1 MSFNRKINQ
10 SIKHG
15 YIYLVPTLQL
25 KQFIITTLAKEQGDL
40 LLSWRVDVY
49 EVSIIIWRSDHI
61 HADYFKPWYQ
71 LFNIINRAFIF
82 NISIWMLH
90 NVRTLNIYFLAHFK
104 KRYQWALGKH
114 STHWPFIITS
124 TGPHK
129 IRIIFTIS
137 GGTFCSPS

>member
-104 KRYQWALGKH
+104 KKVSMSTRKTFDPLTIHNQFHWATQNKNYFH
-114 STHWPFIITS
+114 N
-124 TGPHK
+124 
-129 IRIIFTIS
+129 IRRNFL
-137 GGTFCSPS
+137 